1 MDLVC
6 AIQLYINKMIE
17 DAGPGIKTLLM
28 DKETISFLSLVF
40 AHSEMLKK
48 EIYLFEAIENYYF
61 SEESLKFV
69 KCIVFV
75 RPTEKNI
82 TYFSNIISK
91 TDIKALAQVDEFE
104 VVKDVQEFY
113 ADYAAINPHTFSLN
127 VRSCYQNHHW
137 NSVAFQRINQGLIS
151 VCLSLTRC
159 PLIRYQSN
167 SILAKR
173 LAEQIRQN
181 IAKEN
186 DLFDMENSNESQSIL
201 LILDRKLDPITPLLI
216 KWTYQAMLHELLTI
230 TNNRISLAHIPGIS
244 KELQEIV
251 VCQRQDEF
259 YNAICSN
266 MKNLM
271 EDFQQ
276 KSQQQKRIETIADM
290 KSFIET
296 YPQFKK
302 MSGTVAKHVTLID
315 EISREVN
322 KNSLLEI
329 SETEQEL
336 IANNDHSNSFK
347 RISQLIQSEKIRNS
361 DAIRLALLYAITFQ
375 NHANCNISSV
385 IRMLERRNIDPN
397 EVKIINQ
404 LLDFCGLKR
413 NRTPNQTTDILTTE
427 NVKAFTKK
435 VIKGFKGVENIYTQH
450 KPMIKEIIEDMVRGR
465 LKETQFPFLGTV
477 QQRERPNEIIIFMI
491 GGITYEESLTVYNL
505 NQQLNGIKIIIG
517 GSMIHNSKTFLDEVR
532 IASQSVSES
541 IEIDKQT
548 DKFSGIKIENL

>member
-1 MDLVC
+1 
-6 AIQLYINKMIE
+6 
-17 DAGPGIKTLLM
+17 
-28 DKETISFLSLVF
+28 
-40 AHSEMLKK
+40 
-48 EIYLFEAIENYYF
+48 
-61 SEESLKFV
+61 
-69 KCIVFV
+69 
-75 RPTEKNI
+75 
-82 TYFSNIISK
+82 
-91 TDIKALAQVDEFE
+91 
-104 VVKDVQEFY
+104 
-113 ADYAAINPHTFSLN
+113 
-127 VRSCYQNHHW
+127 
-137 NSVAFQRINQGLIS
+137 
-151 VCLSLTRC
+151 
-159 PLIRYQSN
+159 
-167 SILAKR
+167 
-173 LAEQIRQN
+173 
-181 IAKEN
+181 
-186 DLFDMENSNESQSIL
+186 MENSNESQSIL

-259 YNAICSN
+259 YNANLYLNYGEICSN

>member
-1 MDLVC
+1 
-6 AIQLYINKMIE
+6 
-17 DAGPGIKTLLM
+17 
-28 DKETISFLSLVF
+28 
-40 AHSEMLKK
+40 
-48 EIYLFEAIENYYF
+48 
-61 SEESLKFV
+61 
-69 KCIVFV
+69 
-75 RPTEKNI
+75 
-82 TYFSNIISK
+82 
-91 TDIKALAQVDEFE
+91 
-104 VVKDVQEFY
+104 
-113 ADYAAINPHTFSLN
+113 
-127 VRSCYQNHHW
+127 
-137 NSVAFQRINQGLIS
+137 
-151 VCLSLTRC
+151 
-159 PLIRYQSN
+159 
-167 SILAKR
+167 
-173 LAEQIRQN
+173 
-181 IAKEN
+181 
-186 DLFDMENSNESQSIL
+186 
-201 LILDRKLDPITPLLI
+201 
-216 KWTYQAMLHELLTI
+216 
-230 TNNRISLAHIPGIS
+230 
-244 KELQEIV
+244 
-251 VCQRQDEF
+251 
-259 YNAICSN
+259 